1 VRRTAATGL
10 DAERVALA
18 RAVRWHAEHRVL
30 LDGRHRHLPLT
41 GTMSQRIASAVTENM
56 RLTAR

>member
-1 VRRTAATGL
+1 VARVDHTGSPEDLAAIGR

-30 LDGRHRHLPLT
+30 LHGRRT
-41 GTMSQRIASAVTENM
+41 VIFR
-56 RLTAR
+56 

>member
-30 LDGRHRHLPLT
+30 LDGHRT
-41 GTMSQRIASAVTENM
+41 VIFR
-56 RLTAR
+56 